1 LRAQETIEFGGETRE
16 MRQKNRRKANELTF
30 ERGSG
35 NVFADLGLENADEL
49 LVQADLAIA
58 IKKEIHARGWTQVEA
73 AERTGLT
80 QSDISRLGKM
90 KTDGFSQER
99 MQNVLR
105 RLGMDIEIR
114 IRRRADGGDG
124 TLKVVQPVRQGRTRA

>member
-1 LRAQETIEFGGETRE
+1 
-16 MRQKNRRKANELTF
+16 MRQKNRRKANDLSF

-58 IKKEIHARGWTQVEA
+58 IKKEIRARGWTQMEA
-73 AERTGLT
+73 AKRTGLT
-80 QSDISRLGKM
+80 QSDVSQIGKM

-99 MQNVLR
+99 MQNALR
-105 RLGMDIEIR
+105 RLGMDVEIR
-114 IRRRADGGDG
+114 INRRADGGSG
-124 TLKVVQPVRQGRTRA
+124 TLKVFQPE

>member
-1 LRAQETIEFGGETRE
+1 MKPKRHADDEV
-16 MRQKNRRKANELTF
+16 TF

-49 LVQADLAIA
+49 LVKADLAHA
-58 IKKEIHARGWTQVEA
+58 INGGIRARGWTQLEA

-80 QSDISRLGKM
+80 QPEVSRIGRM

-99 MQNVLR
+99 LQTVLR
-105 RLGMDIEIR
+105 RLGMDVEITIHKR
-114 IRRRADGGDG
+114 ENGGIG
-124 TLKVVQPVRQGRTRA
+124 TLKVRELV

>member
-1 LRAQETIEFGGETRE
+1 
-16 MRQKNRRKANELTF
+16 MRQKNRRKADELTF

-58 IKKEIHARGWTQVEA
+58 INKEIHARGWTQVEV

-99 MQNVLR
+99 MQNALR
-105 RLGMDIEIR
+105 RLGMDVEIR
-114 IRRRADGGDG
+114 INRRADGGPG
-124 TLKVVQPVRQGRTRA
+124 TLKVSQPK

>member
-1 LRAQETIEFGGETRE
+1 MPKKSARADAEVP
-16 MRQKNRRKANELTF
+16 F

-49 LVQADLAIA
+49 LVKADLAHA
-58 IKKEIHARGWTQVEA
+58 INSEIRSRGWTQAEA

-80 QSDISRLGKM
+80 QPEVSRLGRM

-99 MQNVLR
+99 MQTVLR
-105 RLGMDIEIR
+105 RLGMDVEIR
-114 IRRRADGGDG
+114 IHHRAKGRIG
-124 TLKVVQPVRQGRTRA
+124 TLRVRAVA

>member
-1 LRAQETIEFGGETRE
+1 MPKNSRAD
-16 MRQKNRRKANELTF
+16 AAATF

-49 LVQADLAIA
+49 LVKAHLAHTINN
-58 IKKEIHARGWTQVEA
+58 EIRSRGWTQAEA

-80 QSDISRLGKM
+80 QPEVSRLGRM

-99 MQNVLR
+99 MQTVLR
-105 RLGMDIEIR
+105 RLGMDVEIR
-114 IRRRADGGDG
+114 IHHRAKGRIG
-124 TLKVVQPVRQGRTRA
+124 TLRVRAVA